1 MLRAELCLYFVWCM
15 MKACVDL
22 AVAHTVCPPPLLYT
36 SRSVGRGVA
45 GEVCASPTFGGG
57 WEKIC
62 SHSFQIW
69 KKLGINSIQL
79 GLRNFWISPIMPD
92 DDGPDISIC
101 YCCSIRS

>member
-22 AVAHTVCPPPLLYT
+22 ATAHTVCPPPLLYT

-45 GEVCASPTFGGG
+45 GEVSASPTFGGG

-62 SHSFQIW
+62 SHSFPIW
-69 KKLGINSIQL
+69 KKLGINTVGPPQL
-79 GLRNFWISPIMPD
+79 LD
-92 DDGPDISIC
+92 LADHA
-101 YCCSIRS
+101 